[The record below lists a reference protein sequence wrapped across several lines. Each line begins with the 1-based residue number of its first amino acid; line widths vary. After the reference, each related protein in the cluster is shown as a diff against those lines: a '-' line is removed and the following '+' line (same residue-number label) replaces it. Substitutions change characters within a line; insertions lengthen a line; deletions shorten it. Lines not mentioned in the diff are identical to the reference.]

1 MRSVLVCGIV
11 IHEKHEATQTKNK
24 LTKIM
29 SQLELNETNFGDNE
43 PEAQE
48 FLHGVKN
55 EHPEAGIDL
64 EPAESF
70 EW

>member
-1 MRSVLVCGIV
+1 MS
-11 IHEKHEATQTKNK
+11 
-24 LTKIM
+24 
-29 SQLELNETNFGDNE
+29 SQLELDENNFGDYE

-48 FLHGVKN
+48 FLHGVEN

>member
-1 MRSVLVCGIV
+1 M
-11 IHEKHEATQTKNK
+11 A
-24 LTKIM
+24 
-29 SQLELNETNFGDNE
+29 SQLELDENNFGDYE

-48 FLHGVKN
+48 FLHGIEL
-55 EHPEAGIDL
+55 EHLEAGIDL